1 MKTRSKGQKPALFW
15 PRIVMRK
22 WLNINTKDSDYSA
35 DPDDDDNDDSDAEE
49 HRHWPRE
56 SRFKNDKSNEAQ
68 IDTNDALPRTRRRRS
83 ETFRAQY
90 INSKELRICVGTWNV
105 GGKLPPDDLD
115 IEGWLDS
122 TEPADIYVI
131 GFQEIIPLNAG
142 NIFGAEDSRPVPK
155 WENIIRET
163 LNKIQPAN
171 NKFKCYSDP
180 PSPSRFKPSEDAP
193 DIENEILLET
203 DSDGEEEMYPINEE
217 SNCFDEVQDGSATGE
232 NVFMSA
238 ETPVSSNDANL
249 GMPIESELQ
258 RQFSSPKKLDRLN
271 CFRTEDCTENVET
284 SVSQFSKVL
293 TKTLSGTERIGLSW
307 PEPPLDLL
315 AQRVL
320 DRPNSFKSI
329 KSFKSFRTYSSFNSF
344 KNGDNR
350 VPLEAALLTE
360 LDLDSL
366 MYRKRRPPYARI
378 VSKQMVGISLSIWV
392 RRHLRKHIQNLNV
405 STVGV
410 GVMGYIGNKG
420 SISVSMS
427 IYQTLFCFICTHL
440 TSGEKE
446 VDAVKRNADV
456 HEIHRRT
463 RFSSVSGVGLPKSIH
478 DHE

>member
-1 MKTRSKGQKPALFW
+1 MRSYHRILLATIKPSNFPHPVISRLFVQQRRSTEELHSRRSNSFSVQQLHLSRLHLGRSQLLRLSYQELITVIFPPKLNMKTRSKGQKPALFW

-320 DRPNSFKSI
+320 DRPNSFNPSNH
-329 KSFKSFRTYSSFNSF
+329 SNLS
-344 KNGDNR
+344 GH
-350 VPLEAALLTE
+350 
-360 LDLDSL
+360 
-366 MYRKRRPPYARI
+366 I
-378 VSKQMVGISLSIWV
+378 VLSTHLKMVIIECHWRQLCS
-392 RRHLRKHIQNLNV
+392 QNL
-405 STVGV
+405 
-410 GVMGYIGNKG
+410 
-420 SISVSMS
+420 
-427 IYQTLFCFICTHL
+427 TLIPSCIV
-440 TSGEKE
+440 KE
-446 VDAVKRNADV
+446 DL
-456 HEIHRRT
+456 HMQ
-463 RFSSVSGVGLPKSIH
+463 G
-478 DHE
+478 